1 MQNQVFIKGISLTR
15 KRESKAN
22 FIFKISQSNLII
34 ALWTC
39 ILKTLS
45 ISCLLLGLT
54 IHSQTWVLTGVEG
67 ASTLRSKELL
77 MITLIAYRVLQKVS
91 IFSADSWWHMDSVP
105 GIFKI
110 MDLLAIFSPWMEIWH
125 LLMSAI
131 LESSLM
137 DTKKHWKASN

>member
-1 MQNQVFIKGISLTR
+1 MQNQVFIKGTSLTR

-22 FIFKISQSNLII
+22 FIFRISQSSLII

-39 ILKTLS
+39 ILKIQS

-54 IHSQTWVLTGVEG
+54 FLSLTWVLTGVEG
-67 ASTLRSKELL
+67 ASTLWSKELP

-91 IFSADSWWHMDSVP
+91 TFSADSWWHMDSVP

-110 MDLLAIFSPWMEIWH
+110 MDRLAIFSPWMEIWH
-125 LLMSAI
+125 LLMCAI

-137 DTKKHWKASN
+137 DTRKLWKVSN